1 MTLSFSL
8 ANNKQAF
15 FDSVVWR
22 KVVKNEHLHCK
33 LNKSVTKRL
42 LGCVGNVYV
51 RMEAFIRVFDCK
63 V

>member
-1 MTLSFSL
+1 MSMVKNLP
-8 ANNKQAF
+8 NNKQAF

-22 KVVKNEHLHCK
+22 KVVKNEHLQCK

-42 LGCVGNVYV
+42 LDCVGNVYV
-51 RMEAFIRVFDCK
+51 RLEAFIRVLDYK